1 MTGCFQPFKDVGL
14 SLFLASQSPRRRE
27 ILQQIG
33 VSFET
38 LSVDVDETPLTN
50 ESPTDY
56 VERLASGKARAG
68 HQLLPVDQQAMPVL
82 GADTIVLLDGQIM
95 GKPADLQSA
104 RQMLMQLSGRQHIVL
119 SSVALVNQQI
129 ARVDVSQSTV
139 TFRTLTAAMIDA
151 YWQTGE
157 PCDKAGS
164 YGIQGYGAVFVE
176 KLEGS
181 YSGVMGLPIEKLV
194 PMLNEFAV
202 PYWQS

>member
-1 MTGCFQPFKDVGL
+1 M
-14 SLFLASQSPRRRE
+14 
-27 ILQQIG
+27 
-33 VSFET
+33 
-38 LSVDVDETPLTN
+38 
-50 ESPTDY
+50 
-56 VERLASGKARAG
+56 
-68 HQLLPVDQQAMPVL
+68 
-82 GADTIVLLDGQIM
+82 GQ
-95 GKPADLQSA
+95 PADLQSA
-104 RQMLMQLSGRQHIVL
+104 RQRLMQLSGRQHTVL